1 MVKVLPWYDSLVR
14 IYGLTGGIA
23 SGKSTVARLL
33 REHGAHVVDADLLAR
48 AVVAPGSEALQEIEA
63 HFGSQMLLPS
73 GELDRKA
80 LGAVVFADPSARAEL
95 DAITHP
101 RIAQAGHDAMAALAQ
116 QGESLAFYEA
126 ALLVENNLQHDMDGL
141 IVVAIPRDVQLQRL
155 QARDEIDLD
164 EAQARLEAQLPLADK
179 LLVANFVIDNV
190 GSESETAEQVLKLW
204 LQLNA
209 LRE

>member
-1 MVKVLPWYDSLVR
+1 MR

-48 AVVAPGSEALQEIEA
+48 AVVAPGSEALQEIEVR
-63 HFGSQMLLPS
+63 FGPQMLLPS

-80 LGAVVFADPSARAEL
+80 LGAVVFADPSARTEL

-164 EAQARLEAQLPLADK
+164 EARARLEAQLPLADK
-179 LLVANFVIDNV
+179 LRVADFVIDNM
-190 GSESETAEQVLKLW
+190 GSESDTAEQVQKLW
-204 LQLNA
+204 LQLS
-209 LRE
+209 RPGD